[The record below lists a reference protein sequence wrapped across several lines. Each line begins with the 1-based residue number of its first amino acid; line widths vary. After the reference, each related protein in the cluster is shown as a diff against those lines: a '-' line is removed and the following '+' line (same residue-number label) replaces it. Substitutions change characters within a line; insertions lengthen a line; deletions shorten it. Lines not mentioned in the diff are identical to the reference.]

1 MDPPNIYTMV
11 TPLPITQSRIERYSS
26 TLINLH
32 AEFCR
37 RFTDFAKIESELE
50 LVSCPLS
57 FDSEKAPPN
66 TQLEL
71 IDMQCDSTL
80 KEKFQTAPVNQFYAS
95 LGEFFFPNIKKHAQR
110 ILVLFGSTYVCEQTY
125 SVMNYNKSHRRSNL
139 TNDHLSAILRISTSK
154 ITPDFD
160 TLSRRGNQAHCSH

>member
-1 MDPPNIYTMV
+1 MHELYSNVKAFKAKLVLFSRQISSRDFSHFPTLTGV
-11 TPLPITQSRIERYSS
+11 STPITQSRIERYSS

-37 RFTDFAKIESELE
+37 RSTDFAKIESALE

-80 KEKFQTAPVNQFYAS
+80 KEKFQTGPVNQFYAS
-95 LGEFFFPNIKKHAQR
+95 LGDFFFQTLISMPKEC
-110 ILVLFGSTYVCEQTY
+110 LFYLDPHMCV
-125 SVMNYNKSHRRSNL
+125 NKPTQS
-139 TNDHLSAILRISTSK
+139 
-154 ITPDFD
+154 
-160 TLSRRGNQAHCSH
+160 